1 MHTLAGITRGYLFLA
16 ILAVDSL
23 LLESSCGAPCIHS
36 WPNSL
41 AHHTDVPHLCHV
53 IHFASLRT
61 GFTSRTCMQPWLPCT
76 FYAAYAY
83 AWLDSRHHNT
93 AATTSTRNPR
103 CLLPCCLQH
112 ACNFPWSSY
121 AASESVASKQSLGAS
136 LLYNRTKRTQAPQ
149 LTDFALLGRPNL
161 PLGVS
166 YGVHLGRWGRALTYT
181 LQAERYEKA
190 LGMEQTKP
198 PQGGVGDT
206 EL

>member
-1 MHTLAGITRGYLFLA
+1 MYLT
-16 ILAVDSL
+16 V
-23 LLESSCGAPCIHS
+23 
-36 WPNSL
+36 
-41 AHHTDVPHLCHV
+41 V

-61 GFTSRTCMQPWLPCT
+61 GFASRTCMQPWLPCT

-83 AWLDSRHHNT
+83 AWLSHHKHSQSSLLT
-93 AATTSTRNPR
+93 SLLLAA
-103 CLLPCCLQH
+103 CMH
-112 ACNFPWSSY
+112 ACNFPWSRY
-121 AASESVASKQSLGAS
+121 AASESVASKQSLGPS

-149 LTDFALLGRPNL
+149 LTDFVLLGRPNL

-181 LQAERYEKA
+181 LQAERHEKA